1 MNSFW
6 KRLFLLG
13 CCAGLLAAGCNS
25 RGNQQRDDQE
35 AILTHAPF
43 AGITDSIRQAEA
55 ASAAPAVTA
64 ALYFTRAEYLSRNNK
79 HELAAADF
87 QRSWTLQPD
96 ETTGLRFSS
105 TLMIISHTG
114 KAIQVLKDCIRRFPS
129 NSTFP
134 SMLGDIYQQLG
145 RTKEALGL
153 YDTMLTADTANF
165 EAWYEKGLLLEKTG
179 DTTAAIYALGKAYT
193 LQPINTYALELA
205 HLYAEKKDPAAL
217 TICDRVLRK
226 DSARELLDPLF
237 IKGIYFSNTAQYRKA
252 IVNFDSCIARDWK
265 FTDAYLEKG
274 IALFKQNNYPEAMKT
289 FQMTVNVSNTDPDG
303 YFWIGRCFEA
313 IGNKDQAI
321 QYYQQALALDKD
333 FSEAA
338 AGIRRLK

>member
-1 MNSFW
+1 MNVYW
-6 KRLFLLG
+6 KRLFLLWSF
-13 CCAGLLAAGCNS
+13 AGLWATGCNS
-25 RGNQQRDDQE
+25 RGNQQEDQE
-35 AILTHAPF
+35 AILNHAPF

-55 ASAAPAVTA
+55 ASAAAPVA
-64 ALYFTRAEYLSRNNK
+64 AELYFRRGEYLSRNNK

-87 QRSWTLQPD
+87 QRSWLLQPD
-96 ETTGLRFSS
+96 ESTGLRYSS
-105 TLMIISHTG
+105 TLMIISRTG
-114 KAIQVLKDCIRRFPS
+114 KAIQLLKDCIHRFPS

-145 RTKEALGL
+145 RTREALSL
-153 YDTMLTADTANF
+153 YDTMLVSDSGNF

-179 DTTAAIYALGKAYT
+179 DTAAAIHSLEKAYAM
-193 LQPINTYALELA
+193 QPVNTYALELA
-205 HLYAEKKDPAAL
+205 HLYAEKKDPTAL
-217 TICDRVLRK
+217 SICDNILRK
-226 DSARELLDPLF
+226 DSAKELLDPLF
-237 IKGIYFSNTAQYRKA
+237 IKGIYYSNTAQYRKA
-252 IVNFDSCIARDWK
+252 IVQFDSCIGRDWK

-289 FQMTVNVSNTDPDG
+289 FQMAVNVSNTDPDG